1 MASMI
6 SPRLAMLA
14 VALAFGAALV
24 GQRYWAEPPN
34 PLIGTPEEVRPAEFW
49 ATQLPDL
56 QNRAQALKQW
66 QGKVLVVNFWAPWCP
81 PCRKEIPDFIRM
93 QEQLGKQGVQ
103 FVGIALDEA
112 DKVSVFVDE
121 SGINYPILLG
131 NSAAAALSHSAGNR
145 LGGLPYTVLFDR
157 KGNAVAT
164 LTGDVT
170 QARLEALL
178 KPLL

>member
-1 MASMI
+1 MK
-6 SPRLAMLA
+6 SPKLVMLS
-14 VALAFGAALV
+14 VALAFGAVLI
-24 GQRYWAEPPN
+24 GQRYWAPPAEAVV
-34 PLIGTPEEVRPAEFW
+34 GTPEEVRLADFW

-56 QNRAQALKQW
+56 NQQPQALKQW

-81 PCRKEIPDFIRM
+81 PCRQEIPDFIRL
-93 QEQLGKQGVQ
+93 QERLGKQGLQ

-112 DKVSVFVDE
+112 DKVSAFVDE

-131 NSAAAALSHSAGNR
+131 NSVVASLSQNAGNR

-157 KGNAVAT
+157 QGNAVAT
-164 LTGDVT
+164 LTGGVT
-170 QARLEALL
+170 EARLQALL

>member
-1 MASMI
+1 MK

-34 PLIGTPEEVRPAEFW
+34 PLIGTPEEVRPAAFW

-56 QNRAQALKQW
+56 QNRTQALKQW

-81 PCRKEIPDFIRM
+81 PCRQEIPAFIRM
-93 QEQLGKQGVQ
+93 QERLETQGLQ

-112 DKVSVFVDE
+112 DKVAAFVAA

-131 NSAAAALSHSAGNR
+131 TAAAAALSDNAGNR
-145 LGGLPYTVLFDR
+145 QGGLPYTVLFDR
-157 KGNAVAT
+157 QGNAVAT
-164 LTGDVT
+164 LTGSVT
-170 QARLEALL
+170 EARLETLL
-178 KPLL
+178 KPLLE